1 MSGTDET
8 IYVCQCAKSPEWATV
23 CFLWANRSRQ
33 VVGVSFN
40 ICSAVESI
48 CMHMVSWWGQPSEF
62 QHAGPSCK
70 AQHLLLS
77 CKRGCSCHFLCYK
90 HTQET
95 HTQNTP
101 WPPAD
106 CVWTP
111 GQDLEASRIPA
122 GWELNSLDYPTIH
135 RRVHQHVTSHPTS
148 VTFKCTHSNRNGC
161 KDMKMYVFKHWR
173 RIKK

>member
-8 IYVCQCAKSPEWATV
+8 IYVCQCAQNGQLCVSYERTEVGKLWVWVLTFALPLTVSACTWSVDGYSPV
-23 CFLWANRSRQ
+23 NSSML
-33 VVGVSFN
+33 VLLVKP
-40 ICSAVESI
+40 SI
-48 CMHMVSWWGQPSEF
+48 CYCHASE
-62 QHAGPSCK
+62 AVLAIS
-70 AQHLLLS
+70 
-77 CKRGCSCHFLCYK
+77 CYK

-135 RRVHQHVTSHPTS
+135 LRVHQHVTSHSTS

-161 KDMKMYVFKHWR
+161 KDMTIYVFKHWC